1 MRRMKL
7 FSVSAALAALALIVV
22 ASKTKLWAQS
32 TTGTAVLFNYVTN
45 QANFDSKVVISNT
58 TMDPLGTTPTAGTC
72 TLNYYG
78 NTNGGIAPPAQQ
90 STAVQPGTQLT
101 FTLSGGGDHG
111 ISATPGFS
119 GYIIASCGFPFA
131 QGTAT
136 ISDVGGQKYMS
147 LVPGLV
153 LSRGSLVATGQ

>member
-1 MRRMKL
+1 MRRIKIL
-7 FSVSAALAALALIVV
+7 SVSAVLAVFAFVFLAG
-22 ASKTKLWAQS
+22 KTRLWAQS

-45 QANFDSKVVISNT
+45 QANFDTRLVISNT

-101 FTLSGGGDHG
+101 FSLSAGGDHG

-119 GYIIASCGFPFA
+119 GYVIASCGFPFA

-136 ISDVGGQKYMS
+136 ISDASGQKFMS
-147 LVPGLV
+147 LVPALV
-153 LSRGSLVATGQ
+153 LSRGSLISAGQ

>member
-1 MRRMKL
+1 MRRIKIL
-7 FSVSAALAALALIVV
+7 SVSAVLAVLALVLIS
-22 ASKTKLWAQS
+22 SKTKLWAQS

-45 QANFDSKVVISNT
+45 QANFDTRIVISNT
-58 TMDPLGTTPTAGTC
+58 TMDPLGTTPTTGTC

-90 STAVQPGTQLT
+90 SAAVQPGTQLT
-101 FTLSGGGDHG
+101 FSLSSGGDHG
-111 ISATPGFS
+111 LAATPGFT

-136 ISDVGGQKYMS
+136 ISDVSGQKLMS
-147 LVPGLV
+147 LVPAIV
-153 LSRGSLVATGQ
+153 LSRGSLVSAGQ

>member
-1 MRRMKL
+1 MRRIKIL
-7 FSVSAALAALALIVV
+7 AFGALVAALALTVV
-22 ASKTKLWAQS
+22 ASKSRLWAQA

-45 QANFDSKVVISNT
+45 QANFDTRMVISNT
-58 TMDPLGTTPTAGTC
+58 TMDPLGTTPIPGTC

-78 NTNGGIAPPAQQ
+78 NTNAGIAPPAQQ

-101 FTLSGGGDHG
+101 FSLSEGGDHG

-119 GYIIASCGFPFA
+119 GYLIASCGFPYA

-136 ISDVGGQKYMS
+136 ITDAAGQKYLS

-153 LSRGSLVATGQ
+153 LSRGSLVSTGQ

>member
-1 MRRMKL
+1 MKL